1 MAMQTESRSDADDE
15 DEAFLRR
22 LVRPE
27 EDRRRYTHAPYAG
40 GFRWF
45 RSPNVIPLER
55 WRDKQQRRLTT
66 PPKKTPPQ
74 AA

>member
-1 MAMQTESRSDADDE
+1 MQTEAKQDDEAE
-15 DEAFLRR
+15 DEAFLRQ

-27 EDRRRYTHAPYAG
+27 EDRRRFAHAPYAG

-45 RSPNVIPLER
+45 RSPNVVPIER
-55 WRDKQQRRLTT
+55 WRERQQQLTT

>member
-1 MAMQTESRSDADDE
+1 MQTEGKQDDEAE
-15 DEAFLRR
+15 DEAFLRQ

-27 EDRRRYTHAPYAG
+27 EDRRRYSHAPYAG

-45 RSPNVIPLER
+45 RSPNVVPIER
-55 WRDKQQRRLTT
+55 WRAKHQRQLTI

>member
-1 MAMQTESRSDADDE
+1 MAMLTKSRLDDDTE
-15 DEAFLRR
+15 DEAFLRQ

-45 RSPNVIPLER
+45 RSHNVVPIER
-55 WRDKQQRRLTT
+55 WQDKRRRLVAS

>member
-1 MAMQTESRSDADDE
+1 MQTEAKQDNETE
-15 DEAFLRR
+15 DEAFLRQF
-22 LVRPE
+22 VRPE
-27 EDRRRYTHAPYAG
+27 EDRRRFSHAPYAG

-55 WRDKQQRRLTT
+55 WRDKRQRRLT
-66 PPKKTPPQ
+66 PPQKTPPQ

>member
-1 MAMQTESRSDADDE
+1 MLPVAELDGDGE
-15 DEAFLRR
+15 DEAFLRQ

-27 EDRRRYTHAPYAG
+27 EDRRRHGYAPWTG

-45 RSPNVIPLER
+45 RSENVVPIEQ
-55 WRDKQQRRLTT
+55 WRDKQQQRSTIL
-66 PPKKTPPQ
+66 PPKP